1 MKRILSLLITS
12 VVLIFVDI
20 KADDLKYYFS
30 GDVSF
35 DSRIPTPEEF
45 LGYAIGSRI
54 TEHSKINEY
63 YKKLD
68 ELSDRTELIEIGKSH
83 ESRPIYV
90 LAISSPENLRNLN
103 SIKALRQDVRKGLKV
118 NSPLIIFL
126 GNTVQGNI
134 LCFGLHYNPLHQL
147 GISW

>member
-45 LGYAIGSRI
+45 L
-54 TEHSKINEY
+54 
-63 YKKLD
+63 
-68 ELSDRTELIEIGKSH
+68 
-83 ESRPIYV
+83 
-90 LAISSPENLRNLN
+90 
-103 SIKALRQDVRKGLKV
+103 
-118 NSPLIIFL
+118 
-126 GNTVQGNI
+126 
-134 LCFGLHYNPLHQL
+134 
-147 GISW
+147 